1 MAPDSHVTPFMLRYS
16 LLFIDKSSRLVAD
29 RRLRARHVH
38 HALAQANRRLYR
50 TFVGGQEPA
59 LDPKGRVDVLDPSG
73 AIVARIYCAEAIAA
87 MS

>member
-1 MAPDSHVTPFMLRYS
+1 MDPEHPVALFMLRYS

-29 RRLRARHVH
+29 RRLRARDVH

-50 TFVGGQEPA
+50 TFVGGEKPA
-59 LDPKGRVDVLDPSG
+59 LDPRGRVDVLDPSG